1 MMSIMII
8 DVQVIRKCLL
18 PINPATNR
26 NTMNDRLPMR
36 WMYPKSESDYNLE
49 HQNEALE
56 RQFGG
61 VDDVNKLMWILQ

>member
-1 MMSIMII
+1 MMFIMIF
-8 DVQVIRKCLL
+8 DVQVIRCC